1 MVTSYGDVR
10 YAGSLV
16 IELGGTTP
24 GTGHDQANH
33 NDAVNLAGTLDVRL
47 VNGFVPSV
55 GTQFTILFAGGNLT
69 GRFNNLLLPTVP
81 GGLQWDV
88 GYTTTSVRLQLAAL
102 AMSLSG
108 SSINENGGTTTG
120 TVSRNNYDVSQS
132 LTVNLTSSDTTEA
145 TVPATVTIPAG
156 QASTTFPITAVDDT
170 LLDGSQTVT
179 ISVASTGFAGDSKTL
194 TVTDFETLSV
204 SITPGSINEKGW
216 SQYGYGDSQQYRS
229 RCRCCHHA
237 GE

>member
-1 MVTSYGDVR
+1 M
-10 YAGSLV
+10 
-16 IELGGTTP
+16 
-24 GTGHDQANH
+24 
-33 NDAVNLAGTLDVRL
+33 
-47 VNGFVPSV
+47 
-55 GTQFTILFAGGNLT
+55 
-69 GRFNNLLLPTVP
+69 P

-204 SITPGSINEKGW
+204 SITPGSINEKDGV
-216 SQYGYGDSQQYRS
+216 STGTVTRNNTDLDAAVVITLVSNDVSEATVPASVTIPAGSASATFPITAVDDALLDGTQAVQITASAVGYVNGSAADGDR
-229 RCRCCHHA
+229 
-237 GE
+237 